1 MTQNLEKI
9 PQEVW
14 GSGISS
20 IKLKVFNNDSE
31 AIIELGENYLLKPSL
46 ENLNLLRDIFGTS
59 SIKI

>member
-1 MTQNLEKI
+1 MLDLEKI

-14 GSGISS
+14 GSGSSS
-20 IKLKVFNNDSE
+20 IKLKVFNNESE
-31 AIIELGENYLLKPSL
+31 AIIELGDNYLLKPSL